1 MRCHFI
7 PVIRKQSHCL
17 FLLPQTKLE
26 NKWQTFNDLALP
38 DEGFY
43 SCALRA
49 ALEGTYGSLCDEKNM
64 LAKTKNIFLELETL
78 EDKYFCVEMTT
89 QENYIE
95 YLNNL
100 LTYKIKNTRFIH
112 PDDFYRCRWF
122 SIDEILSFKN
132 VSPELVSLLSEHS
145 HMFHNGPH

>member
-7 PVIRKQSHCL
+7 PVIRKQSHSL

-64 LAKTKNIFLELETL
+64 LAKRNNIILELETL